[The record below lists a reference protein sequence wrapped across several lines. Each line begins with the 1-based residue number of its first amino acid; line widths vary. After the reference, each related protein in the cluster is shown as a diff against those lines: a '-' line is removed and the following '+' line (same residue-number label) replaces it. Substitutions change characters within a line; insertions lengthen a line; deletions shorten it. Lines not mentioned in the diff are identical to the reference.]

1 MKTQTLQRIPAP
13 RPRMPDEG
21 RLAQAWLLAY
31 LASVVGVTFVH
42 EPAWLAAA
50 LAMAVAAA
58 GTSRW
63 RLLRRTVLAVL
74 AFNLAVSAGYVLVAW
89 WQGGYSGRYLLM
101 INLRVVLLV
110 FLGFWFI
117 SRVNVLRA
125 LAFSRTLAFVATLAV
140 GQIGTFK
147 RIIRNFRLAF
157 VSRNPVRASLASRG
171 RHAAAQAGHLLDK
184 SVCGAA
190 DTAMAMRSRGCFD
203 D

>member
-1 MKTQTLQRIPAP
+1 MKTQTLQRLPALR
-13 RPRMPDEG
+13 RPLSVRDHAT
-21 RLAQAWLLAY
+21 RFWLAAY
-31 LASVVGVTFVH
+31 LTSVVAITFVH
-42 EPAWLAAA
+42 QPGMLAAA
-50 LAMAVAAA
+50 LAVALIASGGA
-58 GTSRW
+58 WW
-63 RLLRRTVLAVL
+63 RLLRRTILSVL
-74 AFNLAVSAGYVLVAW
+74 AFNLAVSAGYALVAW
-89 WQGGYSGRYLLM
+89 WQGRYSADYLLL

-125 LAFSRTLAFVATLAV
+125 LSFSRTLSFVATLAV
-140 GQIGTFK
+140 GQIGTFT
-147 RIIRNFRLAF
+147 RIIRDFRLAF
-157 VSRNPVRASLASRG
+157 ASRNPVRASLASRG